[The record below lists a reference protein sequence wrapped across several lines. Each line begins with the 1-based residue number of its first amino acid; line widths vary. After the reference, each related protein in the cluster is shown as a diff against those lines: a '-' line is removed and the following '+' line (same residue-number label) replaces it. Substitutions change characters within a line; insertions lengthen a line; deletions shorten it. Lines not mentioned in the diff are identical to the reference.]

1 MCKHR
6 YLPLYLDAL
15 DDDKVERLRYAK
27 GEAGWGLYT
36 ALLIRLAS
44 NDEDDYRLTT
54 DFKFLRYSMKSKAP
68 LSLFAYLVNET
79 GLFATEDEGRYF
91 FSPRLR
97 AAMTELSLKMER
109 RDDRA
114 KELDDA
120 SASEAYEDAPKAR
133 SRAGWTPEKRAAQAA
148 HGRTGGALSKRTK
161 GIASE
166 DKGTDKGIASEDKG
180 IASEDKGIDKGIAS
194 EDKGI
199 DKGIASEDKGIA
211 SEDKGID
218 KGIASEDKGIASEDK
233 GIGGT
238 IGGLNAPRKEKKKAK
253 RLSPPNPPGGAE
265 REERIS
271 ERLLRDKEE
280 LNIALSG
287 ISDETERKRV
297 ADLLTPP
304 TTDGKIWAQVLGA
317 VASERL
323 HHLEAYKPMI
333 SYSAKLSREA
343 YDMWGHLV
351 DDAKEQ
357 LGLELAD
364 GEVKT
369 ASDRVLLATT
379 ALGLWRNMLDKAA
392 VSRDFLRTNS
402 SILNLSW
409 LVQHDNYAKV
419 ASGFYDPA
427 PTLVP
432 ASTSPAPP
440 VNLGRQPLKPYRDA
454 DYWSEEHRRGKTF
467 DELSER
473 EQDLL
478 RFLNPGK
485 YPPKEETS
493 SSTTVIEQSSN
504 IAR

>member
-68 LSLFAYLVNET
+68 LSLFSHLVNES

-91 FSPRLR
+91 YSPRLR

-114 KELDDA
+114 SKELDDA

-161 GIASE
+161 GIAP
-166 DKGTDKGIASEDKG
+166 EDKG
-180 IASEDKGIDKGIAS
+180 I
-194 EDKGI
+194 
-199 DKGIASEDKGIA
+199 
-211 SEDKGID
+211 
-218 KGIASEDKGIASEDK
+218 DKGIASEDK

-304 TTDGKIWAQVLGA
+304 TVDGKIWAQVLGDIA
-317 VASERL
+317 TERL
-323 HHLEAYKPMI
+323 HQLEAYKPMI

-343 YDMWGHLV
+343 YDMWRCLTA
-351 DDAKEQ
+351 DAKEQ
-357 LGLELAD
+357 LGLELAE
-364 GEVKT
+364 GEPLN

-379 ALGLWRNMLDKAA
+379 ALSLWRSMLDKAA
-392 VSRDFLRTNS
+392 GAREFFRTNS
-402 SILNLSW
+402 SMLNLSW
-409 LVQHDNYAKV
+409 LVQYDNYVKV
-419 ASGFYDPA
+419 ASGTYDPA
-427 PTLVP
+427 PVP
-432 ASTSPAPP
+432 TPPSSTADRVAPSA
-440 VNLGRQPLKPYRDA
+440 GRQPLKPYRDA

-485 YPPKEETS
+485 YPTKEEAS
-493 SSTTVIEQSSN
+493 ASTTVIEQSSN
-504 IAR
+504 IAAQ

>member
-54 DFKFLRYSMKSKAP
+54 DFKFLSYSMKSKAP
-68 LSLFAYLVNET
+68 LSLFSHLVNES

-91 FSPRLR
+91 YSPRLR

-114 KELDDA
+114 SKELDDA

-166 DKGTDKGIASEDKG
+166 DKGIDKGIAPEDKG
-180 IASEDKGIDKGIAS
+180 IASEDKGIDKGISSEDKGIDKGISS

-199 DKGIASEDKGIA
+199 DKGIAP
-211 SEDKGID
+211 
-218 KGIASEDKGIASEDK
+218 EDKGIASEDK

-238 IGGLNAPRKEKKKAK
+238 IGGLNAPKKEKKKAK
-253 RLSPPNPPGGAE
+253 RLSPPTPPGGAE
-265 REERIS
+265 REDRIS

-297 ADLLTPP
+297 TDLLTPP
-304 TTDGKIWAQVLGA
+304 TVDGKIWAQVLGDIA
-317 VASERL
+317 TDRL
-323 HHLEAYKPMI
+323 HQLEAYKPMI

-343 YDMWGHLV
+343 YDTWCCLTA
-351 DDAKEQ
+351 DAKKQ
-357 LGLELAD
+357 LGLELAE
-364 GEVKT
+364 GEIPN

-379 ALGLWRNMLDKAA
+379 ALSLWRSMLDKAA
-392 VSRDFLRTNS
+392 GAKDFLRTNS
-402 SILNLSW
+402 SMLNLSW
-409 LVQHDNYAKV
+409 LVQYDNYVKV
-419 ASGFYDPA
+419 ASGYYDPA
-427 PTLVP
+427 PVP
-432 ASTSPAPP
+432 TPPSSTADRVAPSA
-440 VNLGRQPLKPYRDA
+440 GRQPLKPYRDA

-467 DELSER
+467 EELDER
-473 EQDLL
+473 QQDLL
-478 RFLNPGK
+478 RYLNPGK
-485 YPPKEETS
+485 YPPKEEAS
-493 SSTTVIEQSSN
+493 SNNTVIEQSSN

>member
-166 DKGTDKGIASEDKG
+166 DKGT
-180 IASEDKGIDKGIAS
+180 
-194 EDKGI
+194 

>member
-68 LSLFAYLVNET
+68 LSLFSHLVHES

-91 FSPRLR
+91 YSPRLR

-148 HGRTGGALSKRTK
+148 HGRTGGALSKRT
-161 GIASE
+161 
-166 DKGTDKGIASEDKG
+166 
-180 IASEDKGIDKGIAS
+180 
-194 EDKGI
+194 
-199 DKGIASEDKGIA
+199 
-211 SEDKGID
+211 
-218 KGIASEDKGIASEDK
+218 KGIASEDK

-304 TTDGKIWAQVLGA
+304 TVDGKIWAQVLEA
-317 VASERL
+317 IATERL
-323 HHLEAYKPMI
+323 HQLEAYKPMI

-343 YDMWGHLV
+343 YDTWCCLTA
-351 DDAKEQ
+351 DAKKK
-357 LGLELAD
+357 LGLELAE
-364 GEVKT
+364 GEIPK
-369 ASDRVLLATT
+369 ASDRVLIATT
-379 ALGLWRNMLDKAA
+379 ALSLWRSMLDKAA
-392 VSRDFLRTNS
+392 GAKDFLRTNS
-402 SILNLSW
+402 SMLNLSW
-409 LVQHDNYAKV
+409 LVQYDNYVKV
-419 ASGFYDPA
+419 ASGHYDPA
-427 PTLVP
+427 PVP
-432 ASTSPAPP
+432 TPPSSTADRVAPSA
-440 VNLGRQPLKPYRDA
+440 GRQPLKPYRDA

-467 DELSER
+467 EELDER
-473 EQDLL
+473 QQDLL
-478 RFLNPGK
+478 RYLNPGK
-485 YPPKEETS
+485 YPPKEEAS
-493 SSTTVIEQSSN
+493 ASTTVIEQSSN
-504 IAR
+504 IAAQ

>member
-1 MCKHR
+1 
-6 YLPLYLDAL
+6 
-15 DDDKVERLRYAK
+15 
-27 GEAGWGLYT
+27 
-36 ALLIRLAS
+36 
-44 NDEDDYRLTT
+44 
-54 DFKFLRYSMKSKAP
+54 
-68 LSLFAYLVNET
+68 
-79 GLFATEDEGRYF
+79 
-91 FSPRLR
+91 
-97 AAMTELSLKMER
+97 
-109 RDDRA
+109 
-114 KELDDA
+114 
-120 SASEAYEDAPKAR
+120 
-133 SRAGWTPEKRAAQAA
+133 
-148 HGRTGGALSKRTK
+148 
-161 GIASE
+161 
-166 DKGTDKGIASEDKG
+166 
-180 IASEDKGIDKGIAS
+180 
-194 EDKGI
+194 
-199 DKGIASEDKGIA
+199 
-211 SEDKGID
+211 
-218 KGIASEDKGIASEDK
+218 
-233 GIGGT
+233 
-238 IGGLNAPRKEKKKAK
+238 
-253 RLSPPNPPGGAE
+253 
-265 REERIS
+265 
-271 ERLLRDKEE
+271 
-280 LNIALSG
+280 
-287 ISDETERKRV
+287 
-297 ADLLTPP
+297 
-304 TTDGKIWAQVLGA
+304 
-317 VASERL
+317 
-323 HHLEAYKPMI
+323 MI

-427 PTLVP
+427 PTLAP

-440 VNLGRQPLKPYRDA
+440 VNSGRQPLKPYRDA

-493 SSTTVIEQSSN
+493 ASTTVIEQSSN
-504 IAR
+504 IAAQ

>member
-180 IASEDKGIDKGIAS
+180 I
-194 EDKGI
+194 
-199 DKGIASEDKGIA
+199 
-211 SEDKGID
+211 
-218 KGIASEDKGIASEDK
+218 
-233 GIGGT
+233 GGT

-333 SYSAKLSREA
+333 SYSAKLSREG

-379 ALGLWRNMLDKAA
+379 ALGLWRSMLDKAA
-392 VSRDFLRTNS
+392 GARDFFRTNS
-402 SILNLSW
+402 SMLNLSW
-409 LVQHDNYAKV
+409 LVQHENYVKV
-419 ASGFYDPA
+419 ASGVYDPA
-427 PTLVP
+427 P
-432 ASTSPAPP
+432 ASTTPTPTPPAP
-440 VNLGRQPLKPYRDA
+440 NSGRQPLKPYRDA

-493 SSTTVIEQSSN
+493 ASTTVIEQSSN
-504 IAR
+504 IAAQ

>member
-68 LSLFAYLVNET
+68 LSLFTYLVNDS

-114 KELDDA
+114 SKELDDA

-166 DKGTDKGIASEDKG
+166 DKGIDKGITSEDKG
-180 IASEDKGIDKGIAS
+180 IASEDKGIDKGIANG
-194 EDKGI
+194 DKGI
-199 DKGIASEDKGIA
+199 DKGIT
-211 SEDKGID
+211 
-218 KGIASEDKGIASEDK
+218 SEDK

-238 IGGLNAPRKEKKKAK
+238 IGGLNAPKKEKKKAK
-253 RLSPPNPPGGAE
+253 RLSPPTPPGGAE
-265 REERIS
+265 REERLS
-271 ERLLRDKEE
+271 ERLLRDREE
-280 LNIALSG
+280 LNAALSG

-317 VASERL
+317 VATERL
-323 HHLEAYKPMI
+323 HQLKAYKAMI
-333 SYSAKLSREA
+333 SYSAKLIREA
-343 YDMWGHLV
+343 YTMWRCLTA
-351 DDAKEQ
+351 DAKEQ
-357 LGLELAD
+357 LGLELAE
-364 GEVKT
+364 GEIPK

-379 ALGLWRNMLDKAA
+379 ALGLWRSMLDKAA
-392 VSRDFLRTNS
+392 GARDFFRTNS
-402 SILNLSW
+402 SMLNLSW
-409 LVQHDNYAKV
+409 LIQHENYAKV
-419 ASGFYDPA
+419 ASGVYDPA
-427 PTLVP
+427 P
-432 ASTSPAPP
+432 ASTEPTPTPPAP
-440 VNLGRQPLKPYRDA
+440 NSGRQPLKPYRDA

-485 YPPKEETS
+485 YPPKEEAS
-493 SSTTVIEQSSN
+493 ASTTVIEQSSN
-504 IAR
+504 IAAQ

>member
-68 LSLFAYLVNET
+68 LSLFSHLVNES

-91 FSPRLR
+91 YSPRLR

-114 KELDDA
+114 SKELDDA

-161 GIASE
+161 GIAPE
-166 DKGTDKGIASEDKG
+166 DKGIDKGIAP
-180 IASEDKGIDKGIAS
+180 EDKGIDKGIAS

-199 DKGIASEDKGIA
+199 
-211 SEDKGID
+211 
-218 KGIASEDKGIASEDK
+218 DKGIASEDK

-304 TTDGKIWAQVLGA
+304 TVDGKIWAQVLGDIA
-317 VASERL
+317 TERL
-323 HHLEAYKPMI
+323 HQLEAYKPMI

-343 YDMWGHLV
+343 YDMWRCLTA
-351 DDAKEQ
+351 DAKEQ
-357 LGLELAD
+357 LGLELAE
-364 GEVKT
+364 GEPLN

-379 ALGLWRNMLDKAA
+379 ALSLWRSMLDKAA
-392 VSRDFLRTNS
+392 GAREFFRTNS
-402 SILNLSW
+402 SMLNLSW
-409 LVQHDNYAKV
+409 LVQYDNYVKV
-419 ASGFYDPA
+419 ASGTYDPA
-427 PTLVP
+427 PVP
-432 ASTSPAPP
+432 TPPSSTADRVAPSA
-440 VNLGRQPLKPYRDA
+440 GRQPLKPYRDA

-485 YPPKEETS
+485 YPTKEEAS
-493 SSTTVIEQSSN
+493 ASTTVIEQSSN
-504 IAR
+504 IAAQ

>member
-68 LSLFAYLVNET
+68 LSLFSHLVNES

-91 FSPRLR
+91 YSPRLR

-166 DKGTDKGIASEDKG
+166 DKG
-180 IASEDKGIDKGIAS
+180 IDKGIAP
-194 EDKGI
+194 
-199 DKGIASEDKGIA
+199 
-211 SEDKGID
+211 
-218 KGIASEDKGIASEDK
+218 EDK

-238 IGGLNAPRKEKKKAK
+238 IGGLNAPKKEKKKAK

-265 REERIS
+265 REDRIS

-304 TTDGKIWAQVLGA
+304 TVDGKIWAQVLGA
-317 VASERL
+317 LASERL

-427 PTLVP
+427 PTLAP

-440 VNLGRQPLKPYRDA
+440 VNSGRQPLKPYRDA

-493 SSTTVIEQSSN
+493 ASTTVIEQSSN
-504 IAR
+504 IAAQ

>member
-68 LSLFAYLVNET
+68 LSLFAYLVNES

-91 FSPRLR
+91 YSPRLR

-114 KELDDA
+114 SKELDDA

-166 DKGTDKGIASEDKG
+166 DKGIDKGITSEDKGIDKG

-199 DKGIASEDKGIA
+199 DKGIASEDKGI
-211 SEDKGID
+211 
-218 KGIASEDKGIASEDK
+218 DKGIASEDK

-238 IGGLNAPRKEKKKAK
+238 IGGLNAPRKGKKKAK
-253 RLSPPNPPGGAE
+253 RLSPPTPPGGAE

-280 LNIALSG
+280 LNIALLG

-304 TTDGKIWAQVLGA
+304 TVDGKIWAQVLGA
-317 VASERL
+317 VATERL
-323 HHLEAYKPMI
+323 HQLEAYKPMI

-343 YDMWGHLV
+343 YDMWRCLTA
-351 DDAKEQ
+351 DAKKQ
-357 LGLELAD
+357 LGLELAE
-364 GEVKT
+364 GEIPN

-379 ALGLWRNMLDKAA
+379 ALSLWRSMLDKAA
-392 VSRDFLRTNS
+392 GAKDFLRTNS
-402 SILNLSW
+402 SMLNLSW
-409 LVQHDNYAKV
+409 LILHENYAKV
-419 ASGFYDPA
+419 ASGVYDPA
-427 PTLVP
+427 P
-432 ASTSPAPP
+432 ASTTPTPPPPSP
-440 VNLGRQPLKPYRDA
+440 NSGRQPLKPYRDA

-467 DELSER
+467 EELDER

-485 YPPKEETS
+485 YPPKDTPTD
-493 SSTTVIEQSSN
+493 STTASEQSN
-504 IAR
+504 NAHTTA

>member
-54 DFKFLRYSMKSKAP
+54 DFNFLRYSMKSKAP
-68 LSLFAYLVNET
+68 LSLFAYLVNDS

-91 FSPRLR
+91 YSPRLR

-114 KELDDA
+114 SKELDDA
-120 SASEAYEDAPKAR
+120 SASEATDNAPKAR

-166 DKGTDKGIASEDKG
+166 DKGIDKGIASEDKGIDKG

-218 KGIASEDKGIASEDK
+218 KGIASEDKGIDKGIASEDK

-238 IGGLNAPRKEKKKAK
+238 IGGLNAPIREKNK
-253 RLSPPNPPGGAE
+253 RVKVKDYLPPSPPGGGE
-265 REERIS
+265 REERLN
-271 ERLLRDKEE
+271 EKLLRDREE
-280 LNIALSG
+280 LNAALAG

-297 ADLLTPP
+297 ADILNPP
-304 TTDGKIWAQVLGA
+304 TTDGKIWAQILGD

-323 HHLEAYKPMI
+323 HELDAYKSMI

-343 YDMWGHLV
+343 YNMWRCLTA
-351 DDAKEQ
+351 DAKEK
-357 LGLELAD
+357 LGIKLAE
-364 GEVKT
+364 GEIPN
-369 ASDRVLLATT
+369 ASDRVLIATT
-379 ALGLWRNMLDKAA
+379 ALSLWRSMLDRAA
-392 VSRDFLRTNS
+392 GSRDFLRTNS
-402 SILNLSW
+402 SMLNLSW
-409 LVQHDNYAKV
+409 LAQYENYVKV
-419 ASGFYDPA
+419 ASGVYDP
-427 PTLVP
+427 PTET
-432 ASTSPAPP
+432 ATAK
-440 VNLGRQPLKPYRDA
+440 QPQKTGLYRDA
-454 DYWSEEHRRGKTF
+454 DTWGEDRNKV
-467 DELSER
+467 DESKWKL
-473 EQDLL
+473 
-478 RFLNPGK
+478 
-485 YPPKEETS
+485 
-493 SSTTVIEQSSN
+493 
-504 IAR
+504 

>member
-68 LSLFAYLVNET
+68 LSLFSYLVHDS

-114 KELDDA
+114 TTELG
-120 SASEAYEDAPKAR
+120 SASEVHDEASKAR

-166 DKGTDKGIASEDKG
+166 NKGIDKG

-199 DKGIASEDKGIA
+199 DKGIASEDKGI
-211 SEDKGID
+211 
-218 KGIASEDKGIASEDK
+218 DKGIASEDK

-323 HHLEAYKPMI
+323 HQLEAYKPMI

-343 YDMWGHLV
+343 YDTWCCLTA
-351 DDAKEQ
+351 DAKKK
-357 LGLELAD
+357 LGLELAE
-364 GEVKT
+364 GEIPK
-369 ASDRVLLATT
+369 ASDRVLIATT
-379 ALGLWRNMLDKAA
+379 ALSLWRSMLDKAA
-392 VSRDFLRTNS
+392 GAKDFLRTNS
-402 SILNLSW
+402 SMLNLSW
-409 LVQHDNYAKV
+409 LVQYDNYVKV
-419 ASGFYDPA
+419 ASGYYDPA
-427 PTLVP
+427 PVP
-432 ASTSPAPP
+432 TPPSSTADRVAPSA
-440 VNLGRQPLKPYRDA
+440 GRQPLKPYRDA

-493 SSTTVIEQSSN
+493 ASTTVIEQSSN
-504 IAR
+504 IAAQ